1 MFFVQEN
8 FSKNTKVDISKHLG
22 LANGQVKLSILREK
36 ASNRLQSLEWIE
48 TEKKEKKNVGKGGDL
63 AKNPENAIKS
73 AEKCFLMLE
82 TLLGEKD
89 FFMADFPTTLDAV
102 AFGYLSTCNKESLNK
117 PTLSYLLSVKF
128 PKLLEFVERMNKILG
143 ASTNKSAGNELDSS
157 YKAFSKSEPKFVIRD
172 EPNTIREFSSNLVE
186 LLSPSLKQTFL
197 TPKVS
202 FFNPLSWFHSS
213 PKRHNHEMA
222 ATMISPSQFVIG
234 SLFIVLGFIS
244 TKRIIFSYPDENVVK
259 LSEPDDVLD
268 AIGSSSDLISG
279 FFDNQGS
286 SSRQKNNQNNEF
298 KRAGSETEIDD
309 DDDDEEDL
317 EELDMEFE

>member
-1 MFFVQEN
+1 
-8 FSKNTKVDISKHLG
+8 
-22 LANGQVKLSILREK
+22 
-36 ASNRLQSLEWIE
+36 
-48 TEKKEKKNVGKGGDL
+48 
-63 AKNPENAIKS
+63 
-73 AEKCFLMLE
+73 
-82 TLLGEKD
+82 
-89 FFMADFPTTLDAV
+89 MADFPTALDAV

-259 LSEPDDVLD
+259 LSEPDDVLE

-279 FFDNQGS
+279 FFDNQGP

-309 DDDDEEDL
+309 NDDDEEDL